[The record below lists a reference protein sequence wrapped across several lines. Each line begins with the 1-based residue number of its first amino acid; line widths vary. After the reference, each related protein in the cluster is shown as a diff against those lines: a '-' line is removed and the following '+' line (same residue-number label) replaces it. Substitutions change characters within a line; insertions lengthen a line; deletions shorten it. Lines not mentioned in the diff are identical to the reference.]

1 MLDLR
6 NNNRDAVQVLA
17 TIATTGVGVKELAET
32 IESKHTRPTRS
43 PRTRI
48 RRVLARIAGQIVETH
63 LQHTDDSTIHA
74 VCDAVQ
80 RGDLSFE
87 SAAQR
92 LLAEQLAKGSS

>member
-1 MLDLR
+1 MDLR
-6 NNNRDAVQVLA
+6 NNNRDAVRVLA
-17 TIATTGVGVKELAET
+17 TIATTGVGIKELAET
-32 IESKHTRPTRS
+32 IESKHTMHRPTRS

-48 RRVLARIAGQIVETH
+48 RRVLAGIAGQIVEAH
-63 LQHTDDSTIHA
+63 LQHTDDSAIDD

-92 LLAEQLAKGSS
+92 LLAEQLGR